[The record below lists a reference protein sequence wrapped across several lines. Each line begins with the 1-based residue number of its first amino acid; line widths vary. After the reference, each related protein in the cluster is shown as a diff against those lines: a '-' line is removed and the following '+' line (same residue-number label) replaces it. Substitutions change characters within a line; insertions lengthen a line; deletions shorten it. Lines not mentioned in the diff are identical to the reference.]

1 MASRR
6 SRKRE
11 GGDTCDAV
19 GCEKD
24 GSRSLS
30 RKKVESS
37 VEYSIGGDGKKVTL
51 CKDHYRKFKKATKE
65 ERKLD
70 SLGR

>member
-6 SRKRE
+6 STKRE
-11 GGDTCDAV
+11 GGEKCHAV
-19 GCEKD
+19 GCENE
-24 GSRSLS
+24 GTRSLS

-37 VEYSIGGDGKKVTL
+37 VEYTLEGDGKKASL
-51 CKDHYRKFKKATKE
+51 CRDHYRKFKKATKE

-70 SLGR
+70 TLGR

>member
-1 MASRR
+1 MESRR
-6 SRKRE
+6 SHKKA
-11 GGDTCDAV
+11 GGNPCDV
-19 GCEKD
+19 TGCESE
-24 GSRSLS
+24 GTRSLS
-30 RKKVESS
+30 RKKVEFNVDYQLSRN
-37 VEYSIGGDGKKVTL
+37 GKKVTL